1 MKRIGFIELSHVFA
15 NQVKIPYSTG
25 CVWSYCRRDAE
36 ITNNYS
42 FDVHDWEYILDGS
55 FDISISAERMAKCDV
70 IGVSYFIWNASTN
83 DKLCK
88 EIKRIN
94 PDCKIIYGGLGT
106 PKHGRCEEFL
116 NDRPFIDAIVHNEG
130 ELVFQNLLKNND
142 WSLVNGI
149 STHDFVNPLESRIK
163 NFAELPSPYLDGLFD
178 ELIEKSKTNHNWECL
193 VEPVRGCPYTCT
205 FCEIG
210 DRFTQK

>member
-42 FDVHDWEYILDGS
+42 FDVHDWEHILDGS
-55 FDISISAERMAKCDV
+55 FDISISAERIAKCDI

-88 EIKRIN
+88 EIK
-94 PDCKIIYGGLGT
+94 KI
-106 PKHGRCEEFL
+106 
-116 NDRPFIDAIVHNEG
+116 
-130 ELVFQNLLKNND
+130 
-142 WSLVNGI
+142 
-149 STHDFVNPLESRIK
+149 
-163 NFAELPSPYLDGLFD
+163 
-178 ELIEKSKTNHNWECL
+178 KS
-193 VEPVRGCPYTCT
+193 
-205 FCEIG
+205 
-210 DRFTQK
+210 